1 MLPNEKNISVRQNII
16 LLLVF
21 LNAFILKVAFIRN
34 ESWYFGLIV
43 TFPLLLV
50 AIYNTYQRKH
60 VKQQGSKV
68 NLNTEVK
75 LCKDHYSL

>member
-1 MLPNEKNISVRQNII
+1 MLHNERNISVSKNII

-21 LNAFILKVAFIRN
+21 LNAFILKVAFIRD

-50 AIYNTYQRKH
+50 AMYNIHQRKH
-60 VKQQGSKV
+60 VKQQGSK
-68 NLNTEVK
+68 LNFQ
-75 LCKDHYSL
+75 

>member
-1 MLPNEKNISVRQNII
+1 MLHNEKNVPVSYNII

-21 LNAFILKVAFIRN
+21 LNALILKVAFIQN

-50 AIYNTYQRKH
+50 AIYNVRQRKH
-60 VKQQGSKV
+60 VKQQGS
-68 NLNTEVK
+68 
-75 LCKDHYSL
+75 

>member
-1 MLPNEKNISVRQNII
+1 MLHNEKNISVRQNII

-21 LNAFILKVAFIRN
+21 LNAVILKVAFTRN

-50 AIYNTYQRKH
+50 AIYNMHQRKH
-60 VKQQGSKV
+60 VKQQGSK
-68 NLNTEVK
+68 LNFQ
-75 LCKDHYSL
+75 